1 MPAATIRQCAILAGG
16 IATRLGAIAAT
27 TPKPALEVGG
37 RPFLAWLMRELL
49 RFGIEEFLLL
59 TGHLSAAVEHAVRAA
74 AATLPREVGLRF
86 SVEPAPAGTGGALY
100 HARAALDER
109 FVLCN
114 GDSLFDCNFGLLLRD
129 AARDGPQVAGRML
142 LRRIADASRYGVVSL
157 EGDRVAAFHERPP
170 SARAGIINAG
180 VYVLDRG
187 VLHYSAPACSLEAQ
201 VLPALAAA
209 GRLRGTLAEGWF
221 VDIGIPGDL
230 ARAREELPRRLRR
243 PGLFL
248 SRHGVPSGDGDPLA
262 IRDRSDWSQSAVDAI
277 RLGTAAGRHV
287 FILADRADANRGS
300 CEKAAIRG
308 PRRCAEEARLIGG
321 TVDDWR
327 CLSRHTGGRGNPRLH
342 ALQDLVRTWELDPRR
357 CLLVGDQA
365 SDLAAAAKAGM
376 RGELFARGDL
386 AAFVAPLLTG

>member
-1 MPAATIRQCAILAGG
+1 MPTATIRQCAILAGG
-16 IATRLGAIAAT
+16 LATRLGAIAAT
-27 TPKPALEVGG
+27 TPKPVLDVGG

-74 AATLPREVGLRF
+74 AATLPRGVGLRF
-86 SVEPAPAGTGGALY
+86 SVEPMPAGTGGALY
-100 HARAALDER
+100 HARDALDER

-114 GDSLFDCNFGLLLRD
+114 GDSLFDCNLGLLLRD
-129 AARDGPQVAGRML
+129 SARDGPHAGRML

-170 SARAGIINAG
+170 SARSGIINAG
-180 VYVLDRG
+180 VYALDRG
-187 VLHYSAPACSLEAQ
+187 VLEYAAPVCSLEAE

-248 SRHGVPSGDGDPLA
+248 SRHGVPGGDGDPLA

-277 RLGTAAGRHV
+277 RLATAAGRHV
-287 FILADRADANRGS
+287 FILADRADAAH
-300 CEKAAIRG
+300 AAGAGAAMRE
-308 PRRCAEEARLIGG
+308 PRRWAEQARLIGG

-327 CLSRHTGGRGNPRLH
+327 CPPRRTGGRANPQLH
-342 ALQDLVRTWELDPRR
+342 ALLDLIRAWELDPGH
-357 CLLVGDQA
+357 CLLVGDRA
-365 SDLAAAAKAGM
+365 SDMAAAAAAGI
-376 RGELFARGDL
+376 RGEPFASGDL
-386 AAFVAPLLTG
+386 AAFVAPLLNG